1 MVFQAEHQHLYDISP
16 MVWFIHFR
24 EVGDPLRLARDVH
37 AVSSATSTPLPQE
50 PPAHP
55 TTALPAKRLVQILG
69 GPATV
74 GENGVVTVDV
84 PRAHGVVLGGIH
96 VDPDLDIANNIQF
109 EPLGNGKA
117 AAVPDFALTAGEVN
131 PVVRT
136 MRGFGWEIGCLYNQ
150 ETAEH
155 PPLYFSHMFKTG
167 GPVALARQIRAGLI
181 RTDAVKPG

>member
-16 MVWFIHFR
+16 MVWFIHVR

-37 AVSSATSTPLPQE
+37 AVISATSTPLLQE

-55 TTALPAKRLVQILG
+55 TTPLPAKRLGQILG
-69 GPATV
+69 GPAHRRRKRR
-74 GENGVVTVDV
+74 GDRRRPAR
-84 PRAHGVVLGGIH
+84 PRCGARWHSCR
-96 VDPDLDIANNIQF
+96 PDLNIANNIQF

-136 MRGFGWEIGCLYNQ
+136 MRGFGWEI
-150 ETAEH
+150 
-155 PPLYFSHMFKTG
+155 
-167 GPVALARQIRAGLI
+167 R
-181 RTDAVKPG
+181 

>member
-16 MVWFIHFR
+16 MVWFIHVR

-37 AVSSATSTPLPQE
+37 AVISATSTPLLQE

-55 TTALPAKRLVQILG
+55 TTPLPAKRLGQILG

-96 VDPDLDIANNIQF
+96 VDPTSTSPITSSSSRWA
-109 EPLGNGKA
+109 
-117 AAVPDFALTAGEVN
+117 TA
-131 PVVRT
+131 R
-136 MRGFGWEIGCLYNQ
+136 
-150 ETAEH
+150 
-155 PPLYFSHMFKTG
+155 PPRFPTSRS
-167 GPVALARQIRAGLI
+167 PPARSTRS
-181 RTDAVKPG
+181 